1 MLVIKYK
8 PIINTKVERILNFSI
23 DMNGIGIV
31 SAKYKEIN
39 ELLTEKRVL
48 NFSIIFN

>member
-8 PIINTKVERILNFSI
+8 PTINTIVERILNFSI